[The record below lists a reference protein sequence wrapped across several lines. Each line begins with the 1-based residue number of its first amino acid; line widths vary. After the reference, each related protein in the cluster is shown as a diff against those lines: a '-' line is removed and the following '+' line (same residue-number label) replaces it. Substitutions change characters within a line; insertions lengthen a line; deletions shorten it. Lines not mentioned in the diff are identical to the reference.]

1 MVRKSTG
8 YRRKKR
14 DARTRKVKRVLLIAA
29 EGSSKNKTEKSYFH
43 NFQNDLVTVR
53 FVSGDETD
61 PVHLANRLKHEA
73 QEMEL
78 QEDDFAAC
86 IVDADFTVEKNVQ
99 LSRANT
105 ILKKVR
111 NTRAELIVSNPCF
124 KIWYLCHFV
133 YSTRQF
139 NNPREVLDELKKYI
153 VGYEKNQNVYPEY
166 LQDKTNKAIEN
177 AKKME
182 KHCLDSGHTPHTVA
196 FSPSTD
202 VYKIFEIFL
211 SKYVK

>member
-43 NFQNDLVTVR
+43 NFQNEAVAVR

-99 LSRANT
+99 LSRADT

-124 KIWYLCHFV
+124 EIWYLCHFI

-153 VGYEKNQNVYPEY
+153 AGYEKNQNVYGSMQN
-166 LQDKTNKAIEN
+166 LVGFWI
-177 AKKME
+177 
-182 KHCLDSGHTPHTVA
+182 PHIRRTA
-196 FSPSTD
+196 
-202 VYKIFEIFL
+202 
-211 SKYVK
+211 

>member
-8 YRRKKR
+8 YKRKKR

-61 PVHLANRLKHEA
+61 PVHLATRLKNEA

-86 IVDADFTVEKNVQ
+86 IVDADFTVEKNIQ
-99 LSRANT
+99 LSRAEA

-124 KIWYLCHFV
+124 EIWYLCHFV

-139 NNPREVLDELKKYI
+139 NNPREVLDELRKYI
-153 VGYEKNQNVYPEY
+153 VGYEKNQNVYPGY

-182 KHCLDSGHTPHTVA
+182 KHCLDSGHVPQYGCL
-196 FSPSTD
+196 FS
-202 VYKIFEIFL
+202 
-211 SKYVK
+211 

>member
-8 YRRKKR
+8 YKRKKR

-43 NFQNDLVTVR
+43 NFQNNLVTVR

-61 PVHLANRLKHEA
+61 PVHLATRLKNEA

-86 IVDADFTVEKNVQ
+86 IVDADFTVEKNIQ
-99 LSRANT
+99 LSRAEA

-124 KIWYLCHFV
+124 EIWYLCHFV

-153 VGYEKNQNVYPEY
+153 VGYEKNQNVYPRN

-182 KHCLDSGHTPHTVA
+182 KHCLDSGHVPHTVA

-202 VYKIFEIFL
+202 VYKIFESFL